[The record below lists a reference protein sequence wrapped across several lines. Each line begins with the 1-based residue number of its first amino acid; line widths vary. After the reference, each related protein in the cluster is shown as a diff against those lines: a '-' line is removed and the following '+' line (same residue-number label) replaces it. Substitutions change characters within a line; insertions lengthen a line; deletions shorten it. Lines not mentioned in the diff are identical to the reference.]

1 MMARESVILIEHSTE
16 IARPI
21 EEVFAFYETPDN
33 YRRVT
38 ASPAGVEI
46 LRVPLDLR
54 PGSVFA
60 YRLRGWPVELR
71 WEALVSEYQP
81 PVRFVHVL
89 SDGIFR
95 QWSHEHHFVAQGA
108 ATQVRELLKYRMPNG
123 LINALAHRF
132 YVRDKLEELVSTGL
146 ENARQLLERNEVGGG

>member
-1 MMARESVILIEHSTE
+1 MAREAVMIIERSTE

-38 ASPAGVEI
+38 ASAAGVEI

-60 YRLRGWPVELR
+60 YRLRGWPVELP
-71 WEALVSEYQP
+71 WGALVSEYQS
-81 PVRFVHVL
+81 PVRFVPVL
-89 SDGIFR
+89 SDAIFR

-108 ATQVRELLKYRMPNG
+108 STQVRELLKY
-123 LINALAHRF
+123 
-132 YVRDKLEELVSTGL
+132 
-146 ENARQLLERNEVGGG
+146 